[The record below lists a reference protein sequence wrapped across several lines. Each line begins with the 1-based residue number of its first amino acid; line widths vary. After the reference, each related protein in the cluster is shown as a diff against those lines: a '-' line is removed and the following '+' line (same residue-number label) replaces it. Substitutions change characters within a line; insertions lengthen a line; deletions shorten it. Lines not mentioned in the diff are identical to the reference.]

1 MRNQAEI
8 IINTIILWRDSMANL
23 PAWRI
28 DHFKPNIYAQV
39 SLIRI
44 GLDFISVKYE
54 SPGGK
59 SIPVKI
65 WDTAGQERFK
75 TITYSFYRQA
85 QGVLIC
91 YDVTNRESFENVKN
105 WIDSIDNHAKPNIQK
120 VLIGNK
126 IDLIDDRKITKE
138 EAQNLAD
145 EHNIPYFE
153 TSAKLD
159 KNVSEVIHFIMDKVY
174 ETTVKAAKENQKEE
188 IRGSQLTP
196 VQPVEDKDECKC

>member
-1 MRNQAEI
+1 M
-8 IINTIILWRDSMANL
+8 
-23 PAWRI
+23 
-28 DHFKPNIYAQV
+28 
-39 SLIRI
+39 
-44 GLDFISVKYE
+44 
-54 SPGGK
+54 
-59 SIPVKI
+59 KI

-91 YDVTNRESFENVKN
+91 FDVTNRESFENVKN

-126 IDLIDDRKITKE
+126 IDLVESRKITTE
-138 EAQNLAD
+138 EAKALAD
-145 EHNIPYFE
+145 EHDIPYFE

-174 ETTVKAAKENQKEE
+174 ETSSKPSNDNYKEE

>member
-1 MRNQAEI
+1 M
-8 IINTIILWRDSMANL
+8 D
-23 PAWRI
+23 
-28 DHFKPNIYAQV
+28 Y
-39 SLIRI
+39 
-44 GLDFISVKYE
+44 ISVKYE
-54 SPGGK
+54 SPEGI

-85 QGVLIC
+85 QGVLIWF
-91 YDVTNRESFENVKN
+91 DVTNRESFENVKN

-126 IDLIDDRKITKE
+126 IDLVDERKISNS

-145 EHNIPYFE
+145 EHDLPYFE

-174 ETTVKAAKENQKEE
+174 QTSLKTAKDNTHEE

-196 VQPVEDKDECKC
+196 NQPVQQDNEDWKC